1 MLYAAGHMAHLVGRC
16 SQPRL
21 HQSLTEAKHAWEAC
35 QHPHQQC
42 LAEQCIEALMYAPH
56 PCAPPSLAGCCCA
69 TAFIT
74 RCAAAAAAW
83 LIAGRSCPLGW
94 LTPAQQYCSAAHM
107 AVLVL
112 ELNRSC
118 MCVMTQQGRT
128 LPTPSREFGV
138 CLFEGVDTTAS
149 GVSAASLCTL

>member
-74 RCAAAAAAW
+74 HCAAAAAAW
-83 LIAGRSCPLGW
+83 FIDCWQELPTWVVDTSP
-94 LTPAQQYCSAAHM
+94 
-107 AVLVL
+107 AVLLGCSHGCTGLGTQPQLHVRDDSA
-112 ELNRSC
+112 RSDLAHA
-118 MCVMTQQGRT
+118 VQGIW
-128 LPTPSREFGV
+128 G
-138 CLFEGVDTTAS
+138 LFV
-149 GVSAASLCTL
+149 

>member
-1 MLYAAGHMAHLVGRC
+1 MHRIRVRRLLLLAAV
-16 SQPRL
+16 
-21 HQSLTEAKHAWEAC
+21 
-35 QHPHQQC
+35 
-42 LAEQCIEALMYAPH
+42 
-56 PCAPPSLAGCCCA
+56 APPHSL
-69 TAFIT
+69 
-74 RCAAAAAAW
+74 RAALLQLQLGS